1 MLGIE
6 TFYECIQN
14 FVTKDLREA
23 NTISIPIIVI
33 KQNKIKKRRKHK
45 K

>member
-14 FVTKDLREA
+14 FVTKDLREE
-23 NTISIPIIVI
+23 NTITVPIIVI
-33 KQNKIKKRRKHK
+33 TKNKIKKRRKHK